1 VRGEFVSECRR
12 IDTGWGFWLE
22 VDDNVLAGVVRA
34 DFHPASVEFVTPNQ
48 FGLQVAVM
56 NRPKGYEIAAH
67 DHYPV
72 PRALVGTQEVL
83 LIRRGELR
91 ADLYSDRS
99 YAGSVNLNAGDL
111 IILNSG
117 GHGFVASEDC
127 LFVEVKQGPYV
138 EGRDKEVFSSV
149 IEDGIDVRFLD

>member
-1 VRGEFVSECRR
+1 MVDGTRV
-12 IDTGWGFWLE
+12 DTPWGFWVE
-22 VDDNVLAGVVRA
+22 AGVSRIAAVVRA
-34 DFHPASVEFVTPNQ
+34 SFQPPGVGFVTPNE

-56 NRPKGYEIAAH
+56 NRPQGYEIAAH

-91 ADLYSDRS
+91 ADLYEERS
-99 YAGSVNLNAGDL
+99 YLGSVNLSAGDL

-117 GHGFVASEDC
+117 GHGFVATQDC

-149 IEDGIDVRFLD
+149 VDQGIQVRFLD

>member
-1 VRGEFVSECRR
+1 LVLGIRVE
-12 IDTGWGFWLE
+12 TPWGFWVEAGSSLI
-22 VDDNVLAGVVRA
+22 AGVVRA
-34 DFHPASVEFVTPNQ
+34 SFQPQGVGFVTPND

-99 YAGSVNLNAGDL
+99 YVGSVNLNAGDL